1 MTRPASR
8 GAGPLIDAAT
18 NTITSL
24 GGPWLT
30 LHKVER
36 QLEFLSAVDEPS
48 AVRLIQAVAKLAM
61 PLSPLP
67 GLDPPTMAR
76 LAGPV
81 TAAAN
86 LLGEATAEDL
96 ATEVRKIL
104 DPPRSRP
111 LTS

>member
-1 MTRPASR
+1 M
-8 GAGPLIDAAT
+8 
-18 NTITSL
+18 
-24 GGPWLT
+24 
-30 LHKVER
+30 
-36 QLEFLSAVDEPS
+36 
-48 AVRLIQAVAKLAM
+48 RLIQAVAKLAM
-61 PLSPLP
+61 ALSPLP

-96 ATEVRKIL
+96 ATEVREIL
-104 DPPRSRP
+104 DAPRSRP